1 MRRPERSLSS
11 LAPRGLGP
19 AGVQAAHDQGG
30 IEWELMQAAES
41 QSSSVEAAA
50 TAAHH
55 GPITGAQLTAIAQGT
70 LLRAGFT
77 MGTSGWWEAPVA
89 PAAAGTQGS
98 DSTGREVGAEG
109 EEDTE
114 GQQGTGG
121 GAGGEGPEGKDGKE
135 GADEDARWADPHAWY
150 DAAVDP

>member
-1 MRRPERSLSS
+1 
-11 LAPRGLGP
+11 
-19 AGVQAAHDQGG
+19 
-30 IEWELMQAAES
+30 MQAAES

-121 GAGGEGPEGKDGKE
+121 SAGGEGEDDTEGQQGPGGGSGGEGPEGEDGKE
-135 GADEDARWADPHAWY
+135 GADEDQRWADPHAWY